1 MKGGPPRPP
10 GGPGFQSKPGDGQIR
25 IFRGRRSLL
34 PGPQGL
40 RMQEGEL
47 GGEGGP
53 CEDVSDSWVGGA
65 VTCTT
70 EWEVLLHQAVNSPCS
85 SCSFN
90 EIYIHF
96 RHSWEGPE
104 CVCHEC
110 VCVCVCVCVC
120 GVSVMCM
127 VCVCVCVCVV
137 CVWYVWWEGEA
148 CRQGTRGERAGRS
161 EQPGDWARRLG
172 FRESLRTRCRLL

>member
-10 GGPGFQSKPGDGQIR
+10 GGLGFQSKPGDGQIR

-40 RMQEGEL
+40 RMQEGEQ

-65 VTCTT
+65 ATCTT
-70 EWEVLLHQAVNSPCS
+70 EWKVVLLHRAVNSPCS

-90 EIYIHF
+90 EICIHF
-96 RHSWEGPE
+96 RHSWEG
-104 CVCHEC
+104 HEC
-110 VCVCVCVCVC
+110 VCVCVWCVCDVH
-120 GVSVMCM
+120 GL
-127 VCVCVCVCVV
+127 CVCVV
-137 CVWYVWWEGEA
+137 CVWRVWYVCVSVVCVCVVDRYRA
-148 CRQGTRGERAGRS
+148 VGT
-161 EQPGDWARRLG
+161 
-172 FRESLRTRCRLL
+172 